1 MSFIDVFTCGLPLCV
16 PDFIDLHIKGVIS
29 DWGSWESCSAS
40 CQLDLISP
48 TRTRTRTCTGS
59 SFGGNCNG
67 QVLTSSENCNVEVLC
82 PGLLCKNF
90 AVSVYIKLV
99 VLLLCYKVKQG
110 QFLKLRG
117 NLLPQLNFSK

>member
-1 MSFIDVFTCGLPLCV
+1 MIYLISCFDVLGA
-16 PDFIDLHIKGVIS
+16 IS
-29 DWGSWESCSAS
+29 DWGSWGSCSAS
-40 CQLDLISP
+40 CQFDFISP

-67 QVLTSSENCNVEVLC
+67 QVLTNSENCNVEVLC
-82 PGLLCKNF
+82 PGLLCKSF
-90 AVSVYIKLV
+90 AVSDYIKLV
-99 VLLLCYKVKQG
+99 ILLLYYKVLLG